1 VTAHWVRRLVVAA
14 LCAAGLVALAGP
26 AASAG
31 GELTKAEFIAAA
43 DELCTDTDQ
52 YLSFVTLTLTEE
64 GQDLSVPPTDAQ
76 LAAFTDVLV
85 PAYRDLIDDLRALD
99 EPRADRAKIKK
110 LLKTL
115 SKEVTAIEDDPLL
128 LRKDP
133 LPKSSKLAKRY
144 GFEACGGTS

>member
-1 VTAHWVRRLVVAA
+1 VRRVAA
-14 LCAAGLVALAGP
+14 SALCVAGLVALAGP
-26 AASAG
+26 AARAA

-43 DELCTDTDQ
+43 DELCTTTDD
-52 YLSFVTLTLTEE
+52 YLGYVTLTLTEE

-76 LAAFTDVLV
+76 LAAFAEFLV
-85 PAYRDLIDDLRALD
+85 PAYRDLIDDLRALE
-99 EPRADRAKIKK
+99 EPKADRAKIKK

-115 SKEVTAIEDDPLL
+115 SKEITAIEDDPLL

-144 GFEACGGTS
+144 GFQACGGTS